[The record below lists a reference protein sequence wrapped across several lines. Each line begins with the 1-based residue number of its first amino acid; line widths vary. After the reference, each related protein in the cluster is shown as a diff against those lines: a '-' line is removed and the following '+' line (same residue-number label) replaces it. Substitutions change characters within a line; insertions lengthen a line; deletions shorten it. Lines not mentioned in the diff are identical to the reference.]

1 MARNDAQHAGRE
13 FGMTRYRDW
22 RHQERFPSG
31 IFADAMY
38 TTMAERLPF
47 FPVPLKV
54 TANSLKEAIQ
64 RVGDFCTFLDAR
76 RQA

>member
-1 MARNDAQHAGRE
+1 MARVSGGKEAGTGATQRL
-13 FGMTRYRDW
+13 R
-22 RHQERFPSG
+22 
-31 IFADAMY
+31 
-38 TTMAERLPF
+38 TMALQAVRRRAAYHPYCDIQLPF

-54 TANSLKEAIQ
+54 TANSLKEAIN